1 MEKET
6 VVFHSVDRKI
16 LESYKSVIEGMAEYM
31 GTAYEFVLHSLEDYD
46 HSVIAIINGQHT
58 GRSVGAPITNLALEM
73 LGKIE
78 HSEHSDH
85 ISYFTKNKDGAPL
98 KSTTI
103 AIRGHGNR
111 IIGLIC
117 INLYLNTEFD
127 VVIRNFLPANTQ
139 EDQLVE
145 HESFEVDSQTLLVQS
160 FQEAQTAVESNP
172 EIPYVNRNKEIIRI
186 LYNKRI
192 FDLKDAVSYV
202 AQKLAISKNTVYMH
216 IRNCRNT

>member
-103 AIRGHGNR
+103 AIRGYGNR

-127 VVIRNFLPANTQ
+127 VVIRNFLPANT
-139 EDQLVE
+139 
-145 HESFEVDSQTLLVQS
+145 
-160 FQEAQTAVESNP
+160 
-172 EIPYVNRNKEIIRI
+172 
-186 LYNKRI
+186 KRI
-192 FDLKDAVSYV
+192 SLWSMRVLKLILKRFLSSPSRRLRQPWKAI
-202 AQKLAISKNTVYMH
+202 QKSPTLIG
-216 IRNCRNT
+216 IRKLSVFCTTNGSLI